1 MIEPNEIEAVVFD
14 LDGTLADTL
23 ADIADST
30 NRVLA
35 ARGLPTH
42 ERAAYRL
49 FVGEGVTR
57 LVARV
62 LPRDAQHLADE
73 VASAFKE
80 DYAEHL
86 VKETRPYAGIPELV
100 EALVARRLPI
110 AVLSNKPDWAT
121 RKVVRALFPNVPF
134 AAVVGF
140 REEVP
145 RKPDPTAALAIAEE
159 LGVSPERCALVG
171 DTATDMKT
179 AVAAGMMPV
188 GVLWGFRERAEIAS
202 AGARVLLETPSQLL
216 ELFD

>member
-1 MIEPNEIEAVVFD
+1 MTEPKKIEAVVFD

-42 ERAAYRL
+42 ERSAYGL

-62 LPRDAQHLADE
+62 LPSDAQHLADE
-73 VASAFKE
+73 VATAFKE

-86 VKETRPYAGIPELV
+86 LDETRPYAGIPELV
-100 EALVARRLPI
+100 DALVARQLPL

-121 RKVVRALFPNVPF
+121 QEVVRTLFPSAPF

-145 RKPDPTAALAIAEE
+145 RKPDPTAALAIAAQ
-159 LGVSPERCALVG
+159 LRVPPQRCALVG

-179 AVAAGMMPV
+179 AVAAGMVPI
-188 GVLWGFRERAEIAS
+188 GVLWGFRERPELVS
-202 AGARVLLETPSQLL
+202 AGARVLIETPSRMLD
-216 ELFD
+216 LFD